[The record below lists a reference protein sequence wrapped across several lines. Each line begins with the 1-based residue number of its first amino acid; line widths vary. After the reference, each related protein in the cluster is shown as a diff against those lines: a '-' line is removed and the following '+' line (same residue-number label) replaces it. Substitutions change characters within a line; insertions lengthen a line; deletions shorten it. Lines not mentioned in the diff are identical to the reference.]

1 MKFIERNGLS
11 RFNIVVLLFITTIIT
26 PFVLGLYECLGGLL
40 MIGDLSFKLLYF
52 VLPLT
57 IGLILSTIVMII
69 ISMFNLKERKNILRW
84 NLGILLYLTMHILF
98 FSFQNY
104 PNYKLFTYGLRTRI
118 TLSADWL
125 EISDWFEEQRL
136 DLFDTKFYNRSYARC
151 LWPEDISLPNKLI
164 KLDPDNVYIN
174 KQRTS
179 KELELSWDYKFGSY
193 GIKINS
199 MINMMPV
206 NTELYFVLPITQ
218 KVWVW
223 HKLGQA

>member
-1 MKFIERNGLS
+1 
-11 RFNIVVLLFITTIIT
+11 
-26 PFVLGLYECLGGLL
+26 